1 MLNLEINNLKKYFGD
16 RLILDID
23 NLKVYSEDKIGI
35 VGVNGAG
42 KSTLLNI
49 LCENTEKDEGFI
61 KHYGSYS
68 YISQLGE
75 PNYNVNDNELCSK
88 FNLKNKTND
97 NLSGGEKTRFKIA
110 EAFSKKSSI
119 LFADE
124 PTSNLDISAVKMFEE
139 MISKF
144 SGAVMLVSH
153 DRELLDKVCN
163 KILEIENGKVKLYD
177 GNYSSFIEQRKAE
190 RERKEF
196 EYSEYIKEKERLEK
210 AAIEIDSKSLS
221 MRKAPKRMGNSEAR
235 LHRKMGNQKS
245 KAKLDK
251 TRKAIYSRIEHLEV
265 KEKVVNVEK
274 TNIDFEALN
283 KVHSKVAVAGEN
295 INKAFGKRVIF
306 NNAEFEIFS
315 GTKVALMGDN
325 GSGKT
330 TLIKMILNSEEKIKL
345 SKAIDIGYFSQ
356 DLSILDEHMTMLK
369 NVMSTS
375 VYNEDFARLTLSRLL
390 FKREDVY
397 KKVSVLS
404 GGERVKLSF
413 AKIILSGSNML
424 ILDEPTNYLDL
435 YSIEAL
441 EDVLT
446 DYNGTILF
454 VSHDRKFVKK
464 VATDILT
471 IKNHKISTFRG
482 SYDEYL
488 KFISKPKDI
497 NVDIKNKKMIL
508 ENKLSEIIGRLSMP
522 GKKDNIEELDKE
534 YKELLDKISKLKN
547 EYMN

>member
-1 MLNLEINNLKKYFGD
+1 MLNLEISNLKKYFGD
-16 RLILDID
+16 RLILEID

-49 LCENTEKDEGFI
+49 LCTKIEKDEGDI

-68 YISQLGE
+68 YISQLEE
-75 PNYNVNDNELCSK
+75 PNYEVKDNELCSK
-88 FNLKNKTND
+88 FNLKNKDNS

-139 MISKF
+139 MLLNFNGS
-144 SGAVMLVSH
+144 VMLVSH
-153 DRELLDKVCN
+153 DRELLDSVCN

-177 GNYSSFIEQRKAE
+177 GNYSQFINQKKME
-190 RERKEF
+190 RDRKEF
-196 EYSEYIKEKERLEK
+196 EYTQYVKEKERLER
-210 AAIEIDSKSLS
+210 AAVEIESKTVS

-251 TRKAIYSRIEHLEV
+251 TRKAIYSRIEHLEA

-274 TNIDFEALN
+274 ANIDFETLS
-283 KVHSKVAVAGEN
+283 KVHSRVVISGEN
-295 INKAFGKRVIF
+295 INKAFGKRTIF

-315 GTKVALMGDN
+315 GAKVALMGDN
-325 GSGKT
+325 GCGKT
-330 TLIKMILNSEEKIKL
+330 TLIKMILNDKEKIKI
-345 SKAIDIGYFSQ
+345 SKALEIGYFSQ
-356 DLSILDEHMTMLK
+356 DLSILDESKTVLY
-369 NVMSTS
+369 NVMKTS
-375 VYNEDFARLTLSRLL
+375 VYNEAFARLILSRLL

-397 KKVSVLS
+397 KEVSVLS

-413 AKIILSGSNML
+413 AKMILTGSNIL

-441 EDVLT
+441 EEVLK
-446 DYNGTILF
+446 DYDGTVLF
-454 VSHDRKFVKK
+454 VSHDRKFIKK
-464 VATDILT
+464 VATDIFT
-471 IKNHKISTFRG
+471 IKNHKINTFRG
-482 SYDEYL
+482 NYDEYL
-488 KFISKPKDI
+488 KFINKPKDV
-497 NVDIKNKKMIL
+497 NVGAKNEKMIL

-522 GKKDNIEELDKE
+522 GKNDDIQELDAE
-534 YKELLDKISKLKN
+534 YKRILKRLR
-547 EYMN
+547 EVKQSL